1 VLDPEVER
9 KNVLLGWA
17 LFAVFLLLF
26 AGTALVALIYLA
38 VD

>member
-1 VLDPEVER
+1 MLDPEVER

>member
-9 KNVLLGWA
+9 KNMVLGWA

-26 AGTALVALIYLA
+26 AGTVLVALIYLA

>member
-1 VLDPEVER
+1 MLDPELQR

-17 LFAVFLLLF
+17 LFAVFLTLF

-38 VD
+38 VS

>member
-1 VLDPEVER
+1 MDSEPDR

-17 LFAVFLLLF
+17 FFAVFLALF
-26 AGTALVALIYLA
+26 AGTVLVALIYLA